1 MLEHSPQWNAYSTTV
16 LHADVPEAMQV
27 TIQTMLIL
35 IFEFR
40 FTYNLSS
47 LHELDRGTVLHIA
60 ILDCF
65 ELAHQPQRV
74 ILNGTNNGCFRKSQ
88 KRAVDYIS
96 IAILTAKYFY
106 NVKYYRSTY
115 GWQSTNHAALHCSH
129 CTINGGA
136 ILGRAISL
144 ATDCPPSPFI
154 FNAILASNHH
164 MLCAQTVYAQQN
176 RQRCKGTNSV
186 FVW

>member
-1 MLEHSPQWNAYSTTV
+1 MLEHSPQRNAYSTTV

-27 TIQTMLIL
+27 AIQTTLIL

-47 LHELDRGTVLHIA
+47 LHEFDRGAVLYIA

-65 ELAHQPQRV
+65 ELAHWPQQV
-74 ILNGTNNGCFRKSQ
+74 VLNGTNNGCFRKSQ
-88 KRAVDYIS
+88 KRAVNYIG
-96 IAILTAKYFY
+96 IAIITAKYFY
-106 NVKYYRSTY
+106 DVKYYRSTY
-115 GWQSTNHAALHCSH
+115 GWHSTNRAASHCSH
-129 CTINGGA
+129 YTINGGA

-154 FNAILASNHH
+154 FNAILASSHH
-164 MLCAQTVYAQQN
+164 VLCAQTVYAQ
-176 RQRCKGTNSV
+176 RDR
-186 FVW
+186 